1 MLTKQALSPSWPL
14 AQGEGIIQS
23 VLFLRVKRYAV
34 NFGDKWH
41 LVAKPPSSTRSVV
54 VSAGEV
60 CGVV

>member
-23 VLFLRVKRYAV
+23 VLFLRVRWYAV

-41 LVAKPPSSTRSVV
+41 LVAKPPSSARSVV
-54 VSAGEV
+54 VFAGQV